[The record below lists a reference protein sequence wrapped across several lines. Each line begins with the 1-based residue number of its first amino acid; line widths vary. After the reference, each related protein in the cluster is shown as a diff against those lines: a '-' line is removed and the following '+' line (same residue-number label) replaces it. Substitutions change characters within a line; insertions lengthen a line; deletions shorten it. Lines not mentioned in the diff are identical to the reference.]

1 MLNVDLSGF
10 RILATNRR
18 VTPLHRMLN
27 HLTVLRPLRNRVLS
41 AQAARLTASYDMFVL
56 MAYAVPV
63 HCSAPRGA
71 ILCQFPYRLQHASD
85 LDGYQ
90 TIVCQS
96 MYVRHWISDLW
107 GRDAVVVNPP
117 IDVPVE
123 PPSWDR
129 KRQIILSVG
138 RFIRTGHSKRQDV
151 MVEVFRQLV
160 QGGLRG
166 WELHL
171 AGSVHRDAAHA
182 GYLETVRE
190 LARGLPVHLHPD
202 VSHAEIQDLYRGA
215 SIYWHAAGFGAD
227 PSAEPAALEHFGM
240 TTAEAMAHGVV
251 PVVYAGGGQTE
262 VVRDGEDGVWWREL
276 GELRTATLELVANQ
290 GLRHR
295 LGERARESSTRF
307 TRARFADAIVAALGP
322 ALEEAAAPLVRRR
335 PSSP

>member
-1 MLNVDLSGF
+1 
-10 RILATNRR
+10 
-18 VTPLHRMLN
+18 
-27 HLTVLRPLRNRVLS
+27 
-41 AQAARLTASYDMFVL
+41 
-56 MAYAVPV
+56 
-63 HCSAPRGA
+63 
-71 ILCQFPYRLQHASD
+71 
-85 LDGYQ
+85 
-90 TIVCQS
+90 

-190 LARGLPVHLHPD
+190 LAHGLPVHLHPD
-202 VSHAEIQDLYRGA
+202 VSHAEIQDLYRRA

-322 ALEEAAAPLVRRR
+322 ALEEAAAALVRRR